1 MKKSGIIIILV
12 FVLITVAGLAFILD
26 FSGKYVKISTNTDA
40 WCGKSI
46 EIQKIRFNKYRI
58 AWELVSGETS
68 VLELVGK
75 VDGDM
80 IDFRK
85 GMADGLYG
93 YTYMLTD
100 NKKKLIVTLTVP
112 NKTVVCQFVRVESD

>member
-1 MKKSGIIIILV
+1 MNKSGIIIIFL
-12 FVLITVAGLAFILD
+12 FLSISVAGLALLLD
-26 FSGKYVKISTNTDA
+26 FNGKYVKITANTDA

-58 AWELVSGETS
+58 TWELISGETS
-68 VLELVGK
+68 VVELVGK

-80 IDFRK
+80 LDFRK
-85 GMADGLYG
+85 GKAEEFYG

-100 NKKKLIVTLTVP
+100 NKKKLVVTLTVP
-112 NKTVVCQFVRVESD
+112 NKTVVCQFVRVDSD

>member
-1 MKKSGIIIILV
+1 MAVLV
-12 FVLITVAGLAFILD
+12 LFGSITVTGLALVLD
-26 FSGKYVKISTNTDA
+26 FNGRYVKAAAEMDA

-58 AWELVSGETS
+58 TWELVTGETS
-68 VLELVGK
+68 VLDLVGK

-80 IDFRK
+80 LDFRK
-85 GMADGLYG
+85 GKADELYG
-93 YTYMLTD
+93 YTYALSE

-112 NKTVVCQFVRVESD
+112 NKTVVCQFVRVQSD

>member
-1 MKKSGIIIILV
+1 MLLLFLS
-12 FVLITVAGLAFILD
+12 ITVAGLAFILD
-26 FSGKYVKISTNTDA
+26 FNGKYVKISTNTDA

-58 AWELVSGETS
+58 TWELISGETS
-68 VLELVGK
+68 MLELVGK

-85 GMADGLYG
+85 GKADELYG

>member
-1 MKKSGIIIILV
+1 LKKKGIILIL
-12 FVLITVAGLAFILD
+12 LSISIASIGLALILD
-26 FSGKYVKISTNTDA
+26 FNGKYVKTSTVVDA

-58 AWELVSGETS
+58 TWELVTGETS
-68 VLELVGK
+68 VLELIGK

-85 GMADGLYG
+85 GKADGLYG
-93 YTYMLTD
+93 YTYALTD

-112 NKTVVCQFVRVESD
+112 NKTVVCQFVRLESD

>member
-1 MKKSGIIIILV
+1 MKKKGMISIFLFLSIIATGFAL
-12 FVLITVAGLAFILD
+12 ILD
-26 FSGKYVKISTNTDA
+26 FNGKYAKASTVMDA

-58 AWELVSGETS
+58 TWELVTGETS
-68 VLELVGK
+68 VLDLVGK

-85 GMADGLYG
+85 GKADELYG
-93 YTYMLTD
+93 YTYALTD

-112 NKTVVCQFVRVESD
+112 NKTVVCHFFRVEND

>member
-1 MKKSGIIIILV
+1 LEKKGIILILLLISIIG
-12 FVLITVAGLAFILD
+12 TGLALILD
-26 FSGKYVKISTNTDA
+26 FNGKYVKTSIVMDA

-58 AWELVSGETS
+58 TWELVTGETS

-75 VDGDM
+75 VDGDT

-85 GMADGLYG
+85 GKADGRYG
-93 YTYMLTD
+93 YTYALTD

-112 NKTVVCQFVRVESD
+112 NKTVVCQFVRVKSD

>member
-1 MKKSGIIIILV
+1 MNKSGIIMLLL
-12 FVLITVAGLAFILD
+12 FLSITVAGLAFILD
-26 FSGKYVKISTNTDA
+26 FNGKYVKISTNTDA

-58 AWELVSGETS
+58 TWELISGETS
-68 VLELVGK
+68 MLELVGK

-85 GMADGLYG
+85 GKADELYG

>member
-1 MKKSGIIIILV
+1 MKKSGIITILL
-12 FVLITVAGLAFILD
+12 FVLITVAGLAFFLD
-26 FSGKYVKISTNTDA
+26 FNGKYTKISTDTDV
-40 WCGKSI
+40 WCGRSI

-58 AWELVSGETS
+58 AWELISGETS

-80 IDFRK
+80 LDFRK
-85 GMADGLYG
+85 GKADELYG
-93 YTYMLTD
+93 YTYILTD